1 MTVVITL
8 LQLQLVSY
16 SYSQR
21 VTVTTSFLQLQ
32 LVCYDQFGTIT
43 IGLVQLPVYYSI
55 IIILFSWPRPSDGPW
70 VLTSGKSS

>member
-16 SYSQR
+16 SYSQC

-32 LVCYDQFGTIT
+32 LVCYDQFGTGKINQPVTIT

-55 IIILFSWPRPSDGPW
+55 IIILFS
-70 VLTSGKSS
+70 